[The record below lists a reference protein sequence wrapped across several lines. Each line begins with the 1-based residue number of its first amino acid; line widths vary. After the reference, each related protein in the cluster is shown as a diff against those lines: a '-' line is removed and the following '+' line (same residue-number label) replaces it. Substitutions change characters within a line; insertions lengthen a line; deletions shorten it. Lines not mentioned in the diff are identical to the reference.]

1 MAMKR
6 IKDVAVKVGTYQSG
20 GETKNKWENVGSL
33 VEFDDGGQGL
43 FLKRT
48 FNPAGV
54 PNPDGKEDLLLSF
67 FDIKDKPAGGGGN
80 SGGRQRA
87 AAPSPAPGDDEIPFN

>member
-6 IKDVAVKVGTYQSG
+6 MKDVVVKVGTYQSG

-33 VEFDDGGQGL
+33 VQFDDGNQGL

-48 FNPAGV
+48 FYPAGV

-67 FDIKDKPAGGGGN
+67 FDIKDKAAGGA
-80 SGGRQRA
+80 SGGGR
-87 AAPSPAPGDDEIPFN
+87 PAPRQSAPADDEIPF

>member
-1 MAMKR
+1 MKR
-6 IKDVAVKVGTYQSG
+6 IKDVAVKAGTYQSN

-54 PNPDGKEDLLLSF
+54 PNPDGKEDLLLYF
-67 FDIKDKPAGGGGN
+67 FDIKDKASGGAAGG
-80 SGGRQRA
+80 RPAPRA
-87 AAPSPAPGDDEIPFN
+87 AAPAPSDDEIPF